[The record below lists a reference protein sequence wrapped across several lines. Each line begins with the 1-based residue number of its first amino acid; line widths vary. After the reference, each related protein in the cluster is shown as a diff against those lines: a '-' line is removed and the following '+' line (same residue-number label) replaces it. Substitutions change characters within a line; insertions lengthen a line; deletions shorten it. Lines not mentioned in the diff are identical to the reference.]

1 MSHAPGRLKYNMT
14 SDHRTWFSPN
24 QDIRVILSGKN
35 LTEEE
40 TWVSLNRANEFGAV
54 TGLAND
60 PLTYSLEVQY
70 FF

>member
-1 MSHAPGRLKYNMT
+1 MSLTKYT
-14 SDHRTWFSPN
+14 VLHKGK
-24 QDIRVILSGKN
+24 VLHKN

-40 TWVSLNRANEFGAV
+40 TWVSLNRANEYGAV

>member
-1 MSHAPGRLKYNMT
+1 MRGT
-14 SDHRTWFSPN
+14 SLRPTGEK
-24 QDIRVILSGKN
+24 DIHVILSDKN

-40 TWVSLNRANEFGAV
+40 TWVSLNRINEYGAISSYANE
-54 TGLAND
+54 